1 MPTVLSKPCKFAHM
15 CLVQDD
21 ILHSLL
27 LNCKPTMR
35 LCKLF
40 TKHTCN
46 RLSYEV
52 LRMHQNFYEN
62 CRLVL
67 DQEKSRALAD
77 FFFKGSF
84 PKKPALQILCQY
96 YGLMYDKI
104 KC

>member
-1 MPTVLSKPCKFAHM
+1 
-15 CLVQDD
+15 
-21 ILHSLL
+21 
-27 LNCKPTMR
+27 MR

-52 LRMHQNFYEN
+52 LQMHQNFYEN
-62 CRLVL
+62 CRLVMN
-67 DQEKSRALAD
+67 QEKSRALAD

-84 PKKPALQILCQY
+84 PKTPALQILCQY
-96 YGLMYDKI
+96 YGVMYDRI